1 MEDRQYYIK
10 ISPEVLKNKFKNVI
24 YTGDSYN
31 VEHYYEICCDI
42 YTSAVTKYYTGITT
56 VYLTMEQ
63 ILTGGTNG
71 ASLLTD
77 LSVPVMLTETV
88 TDFGYYSVFDGA
100 IYQKDIMTNFL
111 FTPDIN
117 NPMSC
122 KFYNTSEI
130 DLYPFL
136 KDYVYTVDWGDG
148 TPTET
153 VTPNMVHTYTD
164 NGEFVIT
171 MSGTSLGVINVIKK
185 TITIPFNPVTIT
197 DPKGVA
203 HFSPI
208 NGSWSATP
216 ISYDYIFAGDEKCD
230 ENIHSSDVFTTLPFI
245 VSGYTNSTINDLQ
258 CFGPANT
265 LYAGKFKLDEEVK
278 IGDGIYG
285 TVWTPNP
292 NEVYTAYTINDIDY
306 YDYPTNIGDS
316 EYSTL
321 FIVRSSGL
329 TYSELVCSGLTKNE
343 ALINAIDEPEIQSDI
358 FVERGQYSA
367 FESIQRLNEVD
378 NMGSLLKYGYGFF
391 SIRTT

>member
-10 ISPEVLKNKFKNVI
+10 ISPEVLQNKFKNVI

-31 VEHYYEICCDI
+31 EEHYYEICCDI
-42 YTSAVTKYYTGITT
+42 YTSGVTKYYTGMTT

-77 LSVPVMLTETV
+77 LSVPIMLTETV

>member
-1 MEDRQYYIK
+1 
-10 ISPEVLKNKFKNVI
+10 
-24 YTGDSYN
+24 
-31 VEHYYEICCDI
+31 
-42 YTSAVTKYYTGITT
+42 
-56 VYLTMEQ
+56 
-63 ILTGGTNG
+63 
-71 ASLLTD
+71 
-77 LSVPVMLTETV
+77 
-88 TDFGYYSVFDGA
+88 
-100 IYQKDIMTNFL
+100 
-111 FTPDIN
+111 
-117 NPMSC
+117 
-122 KFYNTSEI
+122 
-130 DLYPFL
+130 
-136 KDYVYTVDWGDG
+136 
-148 TPTET
+148 
-153 VTPNMVHTYTD
+153 
-164 NGEFVIT
+164 
-171 MSGTSLGVINVIKK
+171 MSGSSLGVINVIKK
-185 TITIPFNPVTIT
+185 TVTIPFNPVTIT

-203 HFSPI
+203 YFSPI
-208 NGSWSATP
+208 NGSWSSTP

-230 ENIHSSDVFTTLPFI
+230 ENIHSSDAFTTLPFI

-265 LYAGKFKLDEEVK
+265 LYAGKFKLDEKVK

-306 YDYPTNIGDS
+306 YDYPTNIGNS

-367 FESIQRLNEVD
+367 FESLQRLNEVD
-378 NMGSLLKYGYGFF
+378 NMGSLVKYGYGFF